1 MRKTFNQLTCL
12 YQFWRVK
19 GVSAIWTFLES
30 VALGRVST
38 LADMVTDETPVK
50 ISLLSMPKMVV
61 DNRRERR
68 EDEEKSRRK
77 VEEKWRIKD

>member
-1 MRKTFNQLTCL
+1 M
-12 YQFWRVK
+12 
-19 GVSAIWTFLES
+19 
-30 VALGRVST
+30 
-38 LADMVTDETPVK
+38 ADMVTDETPVK